1 MLVHIR
7 KFGCGFVFLNYI
19 LVEVSNL
26 DTGKE
31 NNMSNE
37 EKILGMLAQ
46 LQADMAGMK
55 EQLDWVD
62 ERSRRTAD
70 LLETVDARS
79 QRTAVLIGG

>member
-1 MLVHIR
+1 
-7 KFGCGFVFLNYI
+7 
-19 LVEVSNL
+19 
-26 DTGKE
+26 
-31 NNMSNE
+31 MSNE